1 MWTAL
6 AHNIIKYRLPLFI
19 LIGLI
24 TIFMGYHARNVEMSY
39 DFKGT
44 VPDTDE
50 EAIIYKQF
58 RDSFGEDGN
67 VVALGVEDSSIYKY
81 QNFIEFRA
89 LSQRIQAVN
98 GVKGVISIPDLQIIF
113 RDTVERQF
121 VLRKVFPDSIGN
133 QQVLDSLL
141 TLTSRQMFYKGQLW
155 NPVNGATLML
165 VTIDKEVLNSS
176 ERINLTNTLIELGD
190 SFNQQTGIKI
200 RYAGLPFVRSVIA
213 GQVSKELQLFLLL
226 SVLVT
231 GIIMLL
237 FFRSLRAV
245 IFPLIIIAVVVI
257 WVLGTI
263 ELLGFKITLLSGLI
277 PPVIVVIG
285 IPNSIYLINKFHQE
299 FARHGNKM
307 KAISVVIRKVGI
319 ATLIT
324 NVTTAIGF
332 LVLLSTDIVIL
343 REFGIVAG
351 INVMATF
358 LVSIILLPGVFS
370 WMPAPSVK
378 HLKHLKIGSLSK
390 FLSFLDLMV
399 HRRRPVIY
407 ITTAFFVVFSLVG
420 MSKIHTVSFMV
431 DDIPEDSN
439 IQKDLDWLEAN
450 FSGIMPLEIVV
461 DLGKRFTAGTDL
473 GKLQRIDRFEK
484 FLEEQQ
490 DISKPISLVSFIKA
504 LRQAYY
510 YGSPNQFVLP
520 AGPDL
525 QRFASYLQGNEQSEN
540 PLLNSF
546 IDSTRQKLR
555 ISMQVADIGSDKMDS
570 LVNQV
575 ILPQVDSIFS
585 APIRGDTLK
594 VIVTGTTPLFIK
606 GNKFLVR
613 NLKYSLALA
622 FMLIAV
628 TMGLLF
634 ANFRMIVISL
644 IPNIIPMMITAALM
658 GYFGIPLKP
667 STVLIFSI
675 TFGISVDYSIH
686 FLAKYRQEL
695 HARKFFVPIAVSNS
709 ILEVG
714 KSMVYTSIILF
725 AGFVIFAGSSF
736 GGTIALGTLTS
747 TTLVIAMLTNLTLL
761 PALIMT
767 FDRGKYNENEHLL
780 IEQFEGFYTEDEDEE
795 IDMKQLKI
803 NEDKGK
809 SDTESSI

>member
-1 MWTAL
+1 
-6 AHNIIKYRLPLFI
+6 
-19 LIGLI
+19 
-24 TIFMGYHARNVEMSY
+24 MSY

-44 VPDTDE
+44 VPDIDP
-50 EAIIYKQF
+50 EAVIYQQF
-58 RDSFGEDGN
+58 RAEFGEDGN
-67 VVALGVEDSSIYKY
+67 VVALGVEDSAIYKFE
-81 QNFIEFRA
+81 NFVAFTA
-89 LSQRIQAVN
+89 LSEKIKQVN
-98 GVKGVISIPDLQIIF
+98 GVRGVISIPDLKIIY
-113 RDTVERQF
+113 RDTTQRQF
-121 VLRKVFPDSIGN
+121 VLREVFPGVLNN
-133 QQVLDSLL
+133 QQELDSLL
-141 TLTSRQMFYKGQLW
+141 EVTSKQIFYKGQLW
-155 NPVNGATLML
+155 SPENGATIML
-165 VTIDKEVLNSS
+165 ITIDKDVLNSS
-176 ERINLTNTLIELGD
+176 ERINLTKSLIVLGD
-190 SFNQQTGIKI
+190 EFQEQTGIKT

-226 SVLVT
+226 SVIVT

-237 FFRSLRAV
+237 FFRSVRAV

-263 ELLGFKITLLSGLI
+263 ALFGFKITLLSGLI

-285 IPNSIYLINKFHQE
+285 IPNSIYLINKYHQE
-299 FARHGNKM
+299 FARHGNKL

-324 NVTTAIGF
+324 NITTAIGF

-358 LVSIILLPGVFS
+358 LVSIILLPGVFY
-370 WMPAPSVK
+370 WMPAPTVK
-378 HLKHLKIGSLSK
+378 HLKHLKINSLSK
-390 FLSFLDLMV
+390 LLSFFDLLV

-407 ITTAFFVVFSLVG
+407 ISTAAVVIFSLVG

-431 DDIPEDSN
+431 DDIPEESS
-439 IQKDLDWLEAN
+439 IKKDLDWFEEN

-461 DLGKRFTAGTDL
+461 DLGKRFTAGADL
-473 GKLQRIDRFEK
+473 GKLQLIDRLES
-484 FLEEQQ
+484 FLEEQK

-510 YGSPNQFVLP
+510 NGSPNQFVLP
-520 AGPDL
+520 ARPDL
-525 QRFASYLQGNEQSEN
+525 QRFAAYLPGSDQSDN

-570 LVNQV
+570 LVSLV
-575 ILPQVDSIFS
+575 IRPQIDSLFS
-585 APIRGDTLK
+585 SPVRGDTLK
-594 VIVTGTTPLFIK
+594 ATITGTTPLFIK

-613 NLKYSLALA
+613 NLKFSLALA
-622 FMLIAV
+622 FLLIAV

-634 ANFRMIVISL
+634 SNFRMIVISL

-658 GYFGIPLKP
+658 GYFNIPLKP

-695 HARKFFVPIAVSNS
+695 HARRFFVPIAVSNS

-767 FDRGKYNENEHLL
+767 FDRGKYKEGQHLL
-780 IEQFEGFYTEDEDEE
+780 IEQVEGFYTEDQDEE
-795 IDMKQLKI
+795 INMSQLKI
-803 NEDKGK
+803 RNEKEDRN
-809 SDTESSI
+809 DATPV

>member
-1 MWTAL
+1 MWTSL

-24 TIFMGYHARNVEMSY
+24 TVFMGYHARLVEMSY

-44 VPDTDE
+44 VPDTDP
-50 EAIIYKQF
+50 EAIIYQEF
-58 RDSFGEDGN
+58 REQFGEDGN
-67 VVALGVEDSSIYKY
+67 VVALGVEDSAVYTLEK
-81 QNFIEFRA
+81 FLAFRD
-89 LSQRIQAVN
+89 LSKKIQSLS
-98 GVKGVISIPDLQIIF
+98 GVKGVISIPDLRIIY

-121 VLRKVFPDSIGN
+121 VLREVFPEEIN
-133 QQVLDSLL
+133 TQQELDSLL
-141 TLTSRQMFYKGQLW
+141 HLTGRQMFYKGQLW
-155 NPVNGATLML
+155 NPQNGATIML

-176 ERINLTNTLIELGD
+176 ERINLTNNLIELGEQFKD
-190 SFNQQTGIKI
+190 QTSIKI

-213 GQVSKELQLFLLL
+213 GQVSKELQTFLLL

-237 FFRSLRAV
+237 FFRSFRAV
-245 IFPLIIIAVVVI
+245 IFPMIIIAVVVI

-263 ELLGFKITLLSGLI
+263 QLLGFKITLLSGLI

-324 NVTTAIGF
+324 NLTTAIGF

-378 HLKHLKIGSLSK
+378 HLKHLKIGSLTK
-390 FLSFLDLMV
+390 LLSFLDVMV
-399 HRRRPVIY
+399 HRRRPLIY
-407 ITTAFFVVFSLVG
+407 ITTALFVVFSLVG
-420 MSKIHTVSFMV
+420 MSKIHTVSYMV
-431 DDIPEDSN
+431 DDIPEDSS
-439 IQKDLDWLEAN
+439 IQKDLNWFELN
-450 FSGIMPLEIVV
+450 FSGIMPLEVV
-461 DLGKRFTAGTDL
+461 IDLGKRFTPGADL
-473 GKLQRIDRFEK
+473 GKLQRIDRFER
-484 FLEEQQ
+484 FLEEQR
-490 DISKPISLVSFIKA
+490 DISKPVSLVSFIKA

-510 YGSPNQFVLP
+510 YGSPNQYVLP
-520 AGPDL
+520 AAPDL
-525 QRFASYLQGNEQSEN
+525 QRFASYLQGADQGDN
-540 PLLNSF
+540 PLLNAF
-546 IDSTRQKLR
+546 VDSTRQKLR

-570 LVNQV
+570 LVNTV
-575 ILPQVDSIFS
+575 IFPQIDSIFS
-585 APIRGDTLK
+585 TPVRGDTLRAT
-594 VIVTGTTPLFIK
+594 ITGTTPLFIK

-613 NLKYSLALA
+613 NLKWSLLLA

-634 ANFRMIVISL
+634 SNFRMIIISL

-803 NEDKGK
+803 KEEKTPGDQ
-809 SDTESSI
+809 SSAI